1 MHQTLH
7 ADTVNKSHED
17 IIWKFMQT
25 TEPLDEGEVD
35 DTIEM
40 NMEESLE
47 DALARAVDGCV
58 RILGLPKPSI
68 EQMGEAL
75 AAARAYRPPVAGEQA
90 ATKKEKTPRYYA
102 LLPEVNLEELLRETF
117 SSPKLDADG
126 SFFDTLMANKR
137 IAGRPH
143 VTLVHEKGLPN
154 DQALWDRCVG
164 LFRQAQPALF
174 KLKLDTVVRDG
185 RVMALPVSDLSVSGE
200 EEDEEGTG
208 AEFVARLPDELK
220 GKLHITVGTANKDIN
235 PFEARALVERWRK
248 GNKSVWSCELE
259 DVWVKGRVK
268 GLSS

>member
-17 IIWKFMQT
+17 VIWKFMQT

-143 VTLVHEKGLPN
+143 VTLVHEKGLPD
-154 DQALWDRCVG
+154 DQALWDRLG
-164 LFRQAQPALF
+164 WTSTSSISLRMREAL
-174 KLKLDTVVRDG
+174 G
-185 RVMALPVSDLSVSGE
+185 RPLPRNFDLSGISFGSEVGGIPCSLPMGWN
-200 EEDEEGTG
+200 DEE
-208 AEFVARLPDELK
+208 
-220 GKLHITVGTANKDIN
+220 
-235 PFEARALVERWRK
+235 
-248 GNKSVWSCELE
+248 
-259 DVWVKGRVK
+259 
-268 GLSS
+268 